1 MLTRAL
7 HRLQTPV
14 PFGIGG
20 AVEDKFMFTIRKSPI
35 EKLLAS
41 GLTLAILGAA
51 GLAMPAHAA
60 TQGSLGATSTGTV
73 AISASVPARARL
85 TGLTDVAFT
94 SVDPSSAASN
104 AQSVCAWSNTA
115 TKSYTVTATG
125 SGASSAFTLA
135 NGALTVPYSVQ
146 WAGSA
151 SQTSGS
157 ALTAGTASSSFVSTA
172 TNQQCASGPTA
183 SASLIIGIGANDLQS
198 MQASTSYTGT
208 LTLLMTPQ

>member
-1 MLTRAL
+1 
-7 HRLQTPV
+7 
-14 PFGIGG
+14 
-20 AVEDKFMFTIRKSPI
+20 MFSKKKVFPD
-35 EKLLAS
+35 KLLAS
-41 GLTLAILGAA
+41 CLSAAVVCGA
-51 GLAMPAHAA
+51 GLALPAHAA

-85 TGLTDVAFT
+85 TGLADVAFT
-94 SVDPSSAASN
+94 SVDPSTAASN

-125 SGASSAFTLA
+125 SGTSNAFTLA
-135 NGALTVPYSVQ
+135 NGSLTVPYSVQ
-146 WAGSA
+146 WSGSA
-151 SQTSGS
+151 AQTSGT

-183 SASLIIGIGANDLQS
+183 SASLIVGISANDLQT
-198 MQASTSYTGT
+198 MQASTNYTGT

>member
-1 MLTRAL
+1 
-7 HRLQTPV
+7 
-14 PFGIGG
+14 
-20 AVEDKFMFTIRKSPI
+20 MFAFRKSPAA
-35 EKLLAS
+35 KLVASSLSLA
-41 GLTLAILGAA
+41 LAGAA

-85 TGLTDVAFT
+85 SGLADVAFT

-125 SGASSAFTLA
+125 SGASNAFTLA

-157 ALTAGTASSSFVSTA
+157 ALTAGTASSSFVSAA

-183 SASLIIGIGANDLQS
+183 SASLIIGISANDLQS

>member
-1 MLTRAL
+1 
-7 HRLQTPV
+7 
-14 PFGIGG
+14 
-20 AVEDKFMFTIRKSPI
+20 MFATKKHFPGT
-35 EKLLAS
+35 LLLS
-41 GLTLAILGAA
+41 
-51 GLAMPAHAA
+51 GLAMSIVTAAGFAAPAHAA

-85 TGLTDVAFT
+85 TGLADVAFA

-125 SGASSAFTLA
+125 SGASNAFTLA

-146 WAGSA
+146 WSGSA

-157 ALTAGTASSSFVSTA
+157 ALVAGTASSSFVSTA

-183 SASLIIGIGANDLQS
+183 SASLIVGISANDLQT
-198 MQASTSYTGT
+198 MQAATNYTGT

>member
-1 MLTRAL
+1 
-7 HRLQTPV
+7 
-14 PFGIGG
+14 
-20 AVEDKFMFTIRKSPI
+20 MFAFRKSPAA
-35 EKLLAS
+35 KLVASSLSLA
-41 GLTLAILGAA
+41 LAGAA

-85 TGLTDVAFT
+85 SGLADVAFT
-94 SVDPSSAASN
+94 SVDPSSAVSN

-125 SGASSAFTLA
+125 SGASNAFTLA

-157 ALTAGTASSSFVSTA
+157 ALTAGTASSSFVSAA

-183 SASLIIGIGANDLQS
+183 SASLIIGISANDLQS